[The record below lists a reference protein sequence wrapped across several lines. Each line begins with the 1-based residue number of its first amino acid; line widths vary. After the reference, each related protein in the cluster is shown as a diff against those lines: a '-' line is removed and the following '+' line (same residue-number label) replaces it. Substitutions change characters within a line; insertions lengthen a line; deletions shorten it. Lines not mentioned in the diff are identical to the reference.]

1 MNRGEVLAVAKSG
14 GHGFSKVP
22 TDAIELQAGFGV
34 AGDAH
39 FGETVKHRSRVA
51 IDPSQPNLRQVH
63 LLQSELFGEMAQH
76 GFALSPG
83 DLGENITTAG
93 IDALGLS
100 QGTLLKIGQEV
111 VLEVTGL
118 RNPCGQI
125 DRFRPGLLAHLAVKS
140 DSAIIRRAG
149 IMSVVLEGGMVRPG
163 DAIVVFAPSGPQRPL
178 EPV

>member
-1 MNRGEVLAVAKSG
+1 MTGGTVLSVAKAG
-14 GHGFSKVP
+14 RHGFSKLP
-22 TDAIELQAGFGV
+22 TDAIELQAGCGV
-34 AGDAH
+34 VGDAH

-51 IDPSQPNLRQVH
+51 IDPSQLNLRQVH
-63 LLQSELFGEMAQH
+63 LLQSELFDEVAQH
-76 GFALSPG
+76 GFTLSPG

-100 QGTLLKIGQEV
+100 QGTLLKIGREV

-125 DRFRPGLLAHLAVKS
+125 DRFCPGLLAHLVVKS
-140 DSAIIRRAG
+140 DGAIIRRAG

-163 DAIVVFAPSGPQRPL
+163 DAIVVLAPAGPHRPL